1 MRAVARGSAVVELR
15 ADGVL
20 AGQLVGG
27 FVSQVGGCKN
37 FLHAG
42 KCFNGAVGNF
52 PYMRYSA

>member
-20 AGQLVGG
+20 AGQLVGDLCLRLAG
-27 FVSQVGGCKN
+27 VKI

-52 PYMRYSA
+52 PYMLYGE

>member
-1 MRAVARGSAVVELR
+1 MARGSAVVELR

-20 AGQLVGG
+20 AGQLVGDLCLRLAG
-27 FVSQVGGCKN
+27 VKI

-52 PYMRYSA
+52 PYMLYGA